1 MYPMYRRFASFFSS
15 HVFFFLIGTACIL
28 TLNLIPLFR
37 HINNSPPGRTF
48 AMIHNNAQ
56 DFFFYQS
63 LMNQG
68 ANGAWLTS
76 DSFTTEAHKPSIIF
90 AYFLWLGKLAAVFS
104 IPFPIMYHALRILF
118 GFLTLLAAY
127 CLLRT
132 AYASPRLTFFFFLF
146 AAPFLHKIPDGATFR
161 TVPFMHWWTGMDPIR
176 RSAYL
181 PHHMIGAFLLV
192 FSMLLFIRYYTKNS
206 RSSILIA
213 IGCIPLLTF
222 FHTPSLFIL
231 LVTLPVTVLLYAVR
245 TYFGKKYTFLWN
257 KGTIRMRI
265 HSYSIP
271 WRALYH
277 PMMFTGTYML
287 FGFACLYAMVSQT
300 GQGFPWSQYIE
311 WERRLQF
318 PLDKELVAALGILF
332 PLSLV
337 GIVPA
342 LVGGSF
348 GGLLAVAWLFV
359 PIICI
364 PLAPILGLS
373 NVRLIQGVPYLPLAI
388 LAVIGMEGIQ
398 TLFHKFSILNFQ
410 FLMNVHFFKFQ
421 IKKLI
426 GLFGYWAIGLLFVV
440 YTYPTLEWSL
450 KDQIREYMPIYGNI
464 YFDNRMQ
471 NAFAYINTH
480 YPAGTHVL
488 STFYTGNY
496 LPAFT
501 HTTSFVG
508 HTGYTQR
515 LGEKEPLTG
524 AFFSQTL
531 PEKDARRLLQDNTI
545 TLVFQ
550 GPEEMPIFSGMLYPN
565 LLSVVYDADPVRI
578 YEVKR

>member
-1 MYPMYRRFASFFSS
+1 
-15 HVFFFLIGTACIL
+15 
-28 TLNLIPLFR
+28 
-37 HINNSPPGRTF
+37 
-48 AMIHNNAQ
+48 MIHNNAQ

-68 ANGAWLTS
+68 ARGAWLTS

-90 AYFLWLGKLAAVFS
+90 AYFLWLGKLAHALS
-104 IPFPIMYHALRILF
+104 LPFPIMYHALRILF

-127 CLLRT
+127 CMLRT
-132 AYASPRLTFFFFLF
+132 AYSSPRLSFFFFLF
-146 AAPFLHKIPDGATFR
+146 AAPFLHTIPDGATFR
-161 TVPFMHWWTGMDPIR
+161 TVPFMHWWTGIDPIR
-176 RSAYL
+176 RVAYL

-192 FSMLLFIRYYTKNS
+192 SSMLLFVRYYTKHS
-206 RSSILIA
+206 RRSMLVA
-213 IGCIPLLTF
+213 ISCIPLLTF

-231 LVTLPVTVLLYAVR
+231 LITLPATVLLYAIR
-245 TYFGKKYTFLWN
+245 TYLGKKCTFIWN
-257 KGTIRMRI
+257 KGNIRIRI
-265 HSYSIP
+265 HPYSIP
-271 WRALYH
+271 WRTLHH
-277 PMMFTGTYML
+277 PMIFTGAYML
-287 FGFACLYAMVSQT
+287 FGFACLYGMVSQT
-300 GQGFPWSQYIE
+300 SQGFPWSQYIE

-318 PLDKELVAALGILF
+318 PLHMELIPALGILF

-342 LVGGSF
+342 LAGGNF
-348 GGLLAVAWLFV
+348 GGLLAITWLFV

-388 LAVIGMEGIQ
+388 LAGTGIEGIHMF
-398 TLFHKFSILNFQ
+398 LRKFSIFNFQ
-410 FLMNVHFFKFQ
+410 FLMNVQKKNFQYFKNARLDLNENF
-421 IKKLI
+421 KLKIENYIILAACI
-426 GLFGYWAIGLLFVV
+426 GLFAYFTI
-440 YTYPTLEWSL
+440 PTLQWSI

-471 NAFAYINTH
+471 NAFSYINTR

-508 HTGYTQR
+508 HTGYTQK

-531 PEKDARRLLQDNTI
+531 SEKDAHRLLQDNKI

-550 GPEEMPIFSGMLYPN
+550 GPEEMPIFSGTLYPG

-578 YEVKR
+578 YEVKK